1 MRTKTFRWLVLTAL
15 ICILRVLRDLPQKGD
30 TLTEARNK
38 YLDSTANLLKE
49 AKDGL

>member
-1 MRTKTFRWLVLTAL
+1 MEPSHKDKLN
-15 ICILRVLRDLPQKGD
+15 
-30 TLTEARNK
+30 EARNK